1 MHRDLKLGNI
11 ILNQRTGRV
20 TITNFCLGTHLGSD
34 RDLLKDQ
41 RGNFNI
47 HEPSLISTVNCLI
60 EKA

>member
-1 MHRDLKLGNI
+1 MFQRNIVHRDLKLGNI

-41 RGNFNI
+41 RGLYVFELINF
-47 HEPSLISTVNCLI
+47 H
-60 EKA
+60 